1 MSSPG
6 RSVPEFL
13 FCYACRPNFH
23 HKYLT
28 LSDPPLSACGEA
40 LISRH
45 TCADRPEILK
55 LEPRT
60 RAFSRVRVDALMHV
74 GAKRRSTS
82 SGRPTFFLFL
92 PATLCAFPL
101 AATHLAAGESHRC
114 WRASPYLEDR
124 LCCVS
129 AHRPSL
135 CQLPL
140 VIGLGSDKERKASN
154 TGQWGKYLSPLVY
167 FCRISNIPRRSQGG
181 DVAPWTPATFCF

>member
-6 RSVPEFL
+6 RSVPKFL

-55 LEPRT
+55 LEPRM
-60 RAFSRVRVDALMHV
+60 RVFSRVRVDALMHV
-74 GAKRRSTS
+74 GAKRRSTRLAVRHS
-82 SGRPTFFLFL
+82 SRFSQRLSAASRSGRRTWLQEE
-92 PATLCAFPL
+92 ATAVEERL
-101 AATHLAAGESHRC
+101 SI
-114 WRASPYLEDR
+114 WRTDSV
-124 LCCVS
+124 VS
-129 AHRPSL
+129 LHSAPSL

-140 VIGLGSDKERKASN
+140 VIGLGSDEERKASN
-154 TGQWGKYLSPLVY
+154 TQLWGKYLSPLVC

-181 DVAPWTPATFCF
+181 DVAT